1 MTAYC
6 GLTGEDFAVACIPGV
21 EEGESVEG
29 DGGRPSRRHG
39 EGKGCAPWALTERP
53 GPERLIVILT
63 HISSRCPTMLLHQ
76 IFPQKTTK
84 RLFRLIICT
93 LSICRTHL
101 AFPEA
106 DSHLTVCR
114 VRHSLSCPPLYL
126 NPLKSM

>member
-1 MTAYC
+1 MAAYC
-6 GLTGEDFAVACIPGV
+6 GLIGEDFAVACIPSV

-39 EGKGCAPWALTERP
+39 EGCGPWALSA
-53 GPERLIVILT
+53 ERLDLNVSSLPHPYST
-63 HISSRCPTMLLHQ
+63 RISSRCQTMLLHQ

-84 RLFRLIICT
+84 RLSRLIKCT

-101 AFPEA
+101 AFPES

-114 VRHSLSCPPLYL
+114 VRHSLSCPLFT
-126 NPLKSM
+126 